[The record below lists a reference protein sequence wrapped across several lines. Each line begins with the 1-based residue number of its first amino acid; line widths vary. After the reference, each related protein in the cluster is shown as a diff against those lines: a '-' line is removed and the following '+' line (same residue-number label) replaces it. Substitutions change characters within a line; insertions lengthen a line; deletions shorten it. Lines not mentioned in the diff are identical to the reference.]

1 MSHSIIDYYILG
13 LNNFFL
19 PEIFMR
25 LLFSWNPLS
34 QLICLWNLCSCHL
47 CAETL
52 FSSSGE
58 SDESTCTSCI
68 SLCFCHWN
76 LVRSHGARTAWLG
89 SCLRFPMPCVNKYYY
104 EFSLYQFV
112 YGKPNVVPEWLLSS
126 SGTTTCFRHGKI
138 LQNRRRLRCCTY
150 TVHPSC
156 CENRCNT

>member
-1 MSHSIIDYYILG
+1 MPTVLKYKKLESNEIFSSIACLFRFIVLRKCLLYFRTKEF
-13 LNNFFL
+13 FFL

-68 SLCFCHWN
+68 SLCFCYWN

-89 SCLRFPMPCVNKYYY
+89 SCLSFPMPCVNKYYY

-112 YGKPNVVPEWLLSS
+112 YGKPNVVPE
-126 SGTTTCFRHGKI
+126 
-138 LQNRRRLRCCTY
+138 
-150 TVHPSC
+150 
-156 CENRCNT
+156 